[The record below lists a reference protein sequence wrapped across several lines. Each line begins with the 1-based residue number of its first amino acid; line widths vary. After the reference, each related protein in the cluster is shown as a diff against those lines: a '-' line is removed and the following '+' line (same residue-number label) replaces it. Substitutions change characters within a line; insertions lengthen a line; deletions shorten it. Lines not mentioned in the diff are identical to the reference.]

1 MTKNFFDDNL
11 ASAGQ
16 MRVVNH
22 SCNSMSSPK
31 SKIDKKVKIST
42 KKKKRSLVDP
52 CTIFQNFLFIK
63 YVEGVIFH
71 HVNLIKK
78 LQGKIDNQN
87 YHLKNERKGKSLWS
101 EIVYNSPYPLKKTMG
116 VCVWELTSPGM
127 STWFSSKWTSSAAAY
142 KSVASA

>member
-87 YHLKNERKGKSLWS
+87 YHLKNERKGKSL
-101 EIVYNSPYPLKKTMG
+101 
-116 VCVWELTSPGM
+116 
-127 STWFSSKWTSSAAAY
+127 
-142 KSVASA
+142 